1 VFFATQHVE
10 YLGHVISQHGVA
22 TDPQKIAAVQNW
34 PVPKTITQLR
44 GFLGLAGY
52 YRRFVNFFGLIC
64 RPLHDMLKKHSF
76 VWTEEQTTTF
86 NLLKRSLTTALVMA
100 LPNFSLPFTL
110 ETNACGTGIGAVL
123 MQQGKPI
130 AYFSKTLGVKNAAMS
145 TYDKEALAILEAL
158 KRWRHYLLDSD
169 LVIKTDQKSLKYITD
184 QKVAEGLQHKLLLKL
199 LQFNYTVEYK
209 KGKEN
214 KAADA
219 LSRRDCTLLPI
230 TLIQPTWVASI
241 ENSYLHNHSCQEL
254 IQKLSI
260 CPTGHPPITLHAY
273 KGRLYWQGCRT

>member
-1 VFFATQHVE
+1 
-10 YLGHVISQHGVA
+10 
-22 TDPQKIAAVQNW
+22 
-34 PVPKTITQLR
+34 
-44 GFLGLAGY
+44 
-52 YRRFVNFFGLIC
+52 
-64 RPLHDMLKKHSF
+64 MLKKHSF
-76 VWTEEQTTTF
+76 IWTEEQTTAF
-86 NLLKRSLTTALVMA
+86 NLLKHSLTTALVMA

-130 AYFSKTLGVKNAAMS
+130 AYFSKTLGIKNAAMS

-158 KRWRHYLLDSD
+158 KRWRHYLPDSD

-184 QKVAEGLQHKLLLKL
+184 QKVAEGVQHKLLLKL

-214 KAADA
+214 KVANA
-219 LSRRDCTLLPI
+219 LSRRDCTLLPV

-241 ENSYLHNHSCQEL
+241 ENSYLHDPSCQEL

-260 CPTGHPPITLHAY
+260 CPTGHPPITLHAGLLRY
-273 KGRLYWQGCRT
+273 KGRLYIGKDAELKQQIMHSLHASAIGGHSGVVASYQRMKRLF